1 MKRPPDSAARSPKKQ
16 KQQQLTFG
24 QKPIQVDPDNDEL
37 SIESDDDV
45 NDVAARQRRQQERA
59 DAEFAKRLAKQEGI
73 TMLDISKDEQRRERQ
88 RQQQCPQQH
97 SSTKFQSDEANNVA
111 KQDDGDDS
119 DDMIII
125 EDSQKPPPKDK
136 GKQQAP
142 VARAPPPLASIFS
155 SPTRATSGST
165 SKVGVD
171 IKPDVSRS
179 LAVTS
184 PPRNGQQLP
193 APNPPPLA
201 SIPSPQQ
208 ASKKS
213 TFVKEKPL
221 DTSLYEFNPLTD
233 VDTSSWPQGRVPY
246 SFLTNAFVLISS
258 TKSRLFISR
267 VLTNLLRTTIELD
280 PQSLE
285 AITYLTTNRLGPA
298 HEKDLELG
306 IGSQVL
312 GKAIKEVSGLTPAAL
327 RTLYNKYGDPGDVAF
342 EAKRDVR
349 LLIKPAPLV
358 CHSVFKT
365 LLDITRMKGQKSV
378 ERKAAT
384 VHRLLV
390 AAQGEEVRFITR
402 TLCANLRIGAV
413 RLTLTAALAKAFCLS
428 RFGLS
433 ESTEPGDMFWISRDE
448 RDRVVK
454 ELAQQKAKTK
464 VKEVEERHVEAK
476 MEVAEL
482 LVRKVW
488 ARHPHYG
495 HLIKALAS
503 MSFAVNVHAAHA
515 LIEHF
520 LSQLD
525 KAFED
530 LETRV
535 PLAVGTPIEPM
546 LGQITRALSEIYTRL
561 DSRPFVAEAKL
572 DGQRGQIHVS
582 TTAPADGQ
590 QGSWYDPLPG
600 TNGQRIW
607 VKVFSRHLL
616 EMTDKYPDIAYTLSA
631 LVQRQSEAEQPL
643 TDFIID
649 CEIVAVDPQTGA
661 FKTFQELS
669 YRSRKDVEMGDIKV
683 RVGIY
688 AFDLMFLNGESLL
701 GEPFRRRRDILR
713 QVFAPMQLSDVRL
726 AKWELI
732 PSCDDND
739 PEKVKEFFDE
749 VLKMRAEGIMVKLL
763 DEAQVE
769 VNSEEDEEGEET
781 KDVALSTDEDVK
793 PNSTSTSSP
802 TKGKRKTRRKILP
815 ATYEPDKRAD
825 SWLKVKKDYLEDLG
839 DSLDLIPIGGWHGQG
854 RKAAWWSPILLGCY
868 DQETGQIQAVCKCM
882 SGFTDSFYLNVKTRY
897 HEDGPNT
904 TRVKPSEIDGG
915 NLRPSVWFQP
925 SEVWEIRGADFTLSP
940 VYPAAAQFLGER
952 GVSVRFPRFIKIRE
966 DKSIEQA
973 TSSEQLAGLYD
984 KQGDNGGGVDAGQE

>member
-1 MKRPPDSAARSPKKQ
+1 MKRKQPSATSSTPDASPKKS
-16 KQQQLTFG
+16 KGGQQQLSFG
-24 QKPIQVDPDNDEL
+24 TSAPATVTIADSDSDDDDVDPDTPNTGPDSHSGKL
-37 SIESDDDV
+37 
-45 NDVAARQRRQQERA
+45 AQERA
-59 DAEFAKRLAKQEGI
+59 DAKFARQLAKQDGI
-73 TMLDISKDEQRRERQ
+73 SLKDVARDERKRQQ
-88 RQQQCPQQH
+88 RQHDKRLIHHGP
-97 SSTKFQSDEANNVA
+97 DLPV
-111 KQDDGDDS
+111 KQDTDNDDDDLIIVDGTAAS
-119 DDMIII
+119 
-125 EDSQKPPPKDK
+125 SVSATRQ
-136 GKQQAP
+136 
-142 VARAPPPLASIFS
+142 PPPLRPLAAIFT
-155 SPTRATSGST
+155 SPKATKTSGKLLTPKKAATST
-165 SKVGVD
+165 NK
-171 IKPDVSRS
+171 KPILGTDDV
-179 LAVTS
+179 TWPKPS
-184 PPRNGQQLP
+184 PP
-193 APNPPPLA
+193 PPP
-201 SIPSPQQ
+201 PP
-208 ASKKS
+208 ASKPS
-213 TFVKEKPL
+213 SAFVKHKSL
-221 DTSLYEFNPLTD
+221 DTSVYEFNPSTD
-233 VDTSSWPQGRVPY
+233 VDTSDWPQGRVPY
-246 SFLTNAFVLISS
+246 SFLTDAFVLISS
-258 TKSRLFISR
+258 TKSRLLISR

-285 AITYLTTNRLGPA
+285 AIVYLTTNRLGPA

-365 LLDITRMKGQKSV
+365 LLDMTRMKGSKSV

-428 RFGLS
+428 RSGL
-433 ESTEPGDMFWISRDE
+433 EQGQEPLDPYWVTWNE
-448 RDRVVK
+448 RERVIK
-454 ELAQQKAKTK
+454 ELAQQKSKNK
-464 VKEVEERHVEAK
+464 VKEVEERYVEAK
-476 MEVAEL
+476 METAEL

-495 HLIKALAS
+495 HLVKAL
-503 MSFAVNVHAAHA
+503 
-515 LIEHF
+515 
-520 LSQLD
+520 
-525 KAFED
+525 
-530 LETRV
+530 
-535 PLAVGTPIEPM
+535 
-546 LGQITRALSEIYTRL
+546 ITRALSEIYTRL
-561 DSRPFVAEAKL
+561 GSRPFVAEAKL

-582 TTAPADGQ
+582 TTAPADGE

-600 TNGQRIW
+600 THGRRIW

-631 LVQRQSEAEQPL
+631 LVHRQSQTDLPV

-649 CEIVAVDPQTGA
+649 CEIVAIDPTTGA

-683 RVGIY
+683 RVGIF
-688 AFDLMFLNGESLL
+688 AFDVMFLNGQSLL
-701 GEPFRRRRDILR
+701 GEPFRKRRDVLR
-713 QVFAPMQLSDVRL
+713 ERFAPMQPKDVRL
-726 AKWELI
+726 AKWALI

-739 PEKVKEFFDE
+739 PDKVKEFFDE

-769 VNSEEDEEGEET
+769 VNSDEDHGEEDATSAEE
-781 KDVALSTDEDVK
+781 VK
-793 PNSTSTSSP
+793 EGSLSSP
-802 TKGKRKTRRKILP
+802 SKLKRKSRRKTLP

-882 SGFTDSFYLNVKTRY
+882 SGFTDAFYLDVKTRY
-897 HEDGPNT
+897 SEDGENT
-904 TRVKPSEIDGG
+904 TYTKPSEIDGG
-915 NLRPSVWFQP
+915 NLRPSVWFKP

-966 DKSIEQA
+966 DKLIEQA
-973 TSSEQLAGLYD
+973 TSSEQLAGLYE
-984 KQGDNGGGVDAGQE
+984 KQGEHGETGLNGPEEA

>member
-1 MKRPPDSAARSPKKQ
+1 MKRKPATDSSRDSSPKKSKP
-16 KQQQLTFG
+16 KQQQLSFG
-24 QKPIQVDPDNDEL
+24 SRAAVTIDD
-37 SIESDDDV
+37 SDSGDDV
-45 NDVAARQRRQQERA
+45 NASPAQRQGQLDKIAQEKADAKFARQLARR
-59 DAEFAKRLAKQEGI
+59 EGI
-73 TMLDISKDEQRRERQ
+73 SLKAAAKDEQQREQ
-88 RQQQCPQQH
+88 RQQQQQ
-97 SSTKFQSDEANNVA
+97 Q
-111 KQDDGDDS
+111 
-119 DDMIII
+119 
-125 EDSQKPPPKDK
+125 
-136 GKQQAP
+136 QQAKTRI
-142 VARAPPPLASIFS
+142 ARENGTSTIKVDDDDDDDLIIVDDTASTSNATSNRKALGPLASIFT
-155 SPTRATSGST
+155 SPKAAKTSG
-165 SKVGVD
+165 KQ
-171 IKPDVSRS
+171 
-179 LAVTS
+179 TS
-184 PPRNGQQLP
+184 PKRSTLP
-193 APNPPPLA
+193 HADEKPKIKSELGLAKPNPPTAPLNA
-201 SIPSPQQ
+201 SFI
-208 ASKKS
+208 KS
-213 TFVKEKPL
+213 KPL
-221 DTSLYEFNPLTD
+221 DTGVYEFNPSTD
-233 VDTSSWPQGRVPY
+233 IDTSSWPQGRVPY
-246 SFLTNAFVLISS
+246 SFLTDAFVLISS
-258 TKSRLFISR
+258 TKSRLLISR

-285 AITYLTTNRLGPA
+285 AIVYLTTNRLGPA

-349 LLIKPAPLV
+349 LLIKPSPLV

-365 LLDITRMKGQKSV
+365 LLDITRMKGSKSV

-428 RFGLS
+428 RHGL
-433 ESTEPGDMFWISRDE
+433 EPGQDPLDAYWVTWTE
-448 RDRVVK
+448 RERVLK
-454 ELAQQKAKTK
+454 ELAQQKSKNK
-464 VKEVEERHVEAK
+464 VKEAEERYVEAK
-476 MEVAEL
+476 METAEL

-495 HLIKALAS
+495 HLVKAL
-503 MSFAVNVHAAHA
+503 
-515 LIEHF
+515 
-520 LSQLD
+520 LD
-525 KAFED
+525 GAFED

-561 DSRPFVAEAKL
+561 GSRPFVAEAKL

-582 TTAPADGQ
+582 TTAPASGEE
-590 QGSWYDPLPG
+590 GSWYDPLPG
-600 TNGQRIW
+600 TDGQRIW

-631 LVQRQSEAEQPL
+631 LVQRQAQTDLPV

-649 CEIVAVDPQTGA
+649 CEIVAIDPNTGA

-683 RVGIY
+683 RVGIF
-688 AFDLMFLNGESLL
+688 AFDVMFLNGQSLL
-701 GEPFRRRRDILR
+701 GEPFRKRRDTLR
-713 QVFAPMQLSDVRL
+713 ERFAPMQPKDVRL
-726 AKWELI
+726 AKWALI

-739 PEKVKEFFDE
+739 PERVKEFFDE

-769 VNSEEDEEGEET
+769 VNSDEEHGDEEVTRASPDET
-781 KDVALSTDEDVK
+781 KDGSAT
-793 PNSTSTSSP
+793 TSPS
-802 TKGKRKTRRKILP
+802 KAKRKSRRKTLP

-882 SGFTDSFYLNVKTRY
+882 SGFTDAFYLDVKTKY
-897 HEDGPNT
+897 SEDGPNT
-904 TRVKPSEIDGG
+904 TYTKPSEIDGG
-915 NLRPSVWFQP
+915 NLRPSVWFKP

-952 GVSVRFPRFIKIRE
+952 GVSVRFPRFMKIRE
-966 DKSIEQA
+966 DKSVEHA
-973 TSSEQLAGLYD
+973 TSSEQLAGLYE
-984 KQGDNGGGVDAGQE
+984 KQGEHGGGGGEGQEGQEGQNA